1 MQKTTQIFCVPFCMA
16 FLFGKGVH
24 SKMIYDAIVIGGGS
38 VGCATAREL
47 SRYDLR
53 LALCEKGEDVCVGT
67 SKANSAIVHAGFDAE
82 PGTKKPISM
91 WPAAA

>member
-1 MQKTTQIFCVPFCMA
+1 MQKTTQIFCVLFCMA

-24 SKMIYDAIVIGGGS
+24 SKMIYDAIVIGGGA

-67 SKANSAIVHAGFDAE
+67 SKANSTPASTPSRE
-82 PGTKKPISM
+82 RKKPISM

>member
-1 MQKTTQIFCVPFCMA
+1 MQKTTQIFCVLFCMA

-24 SKMIYDAIVIGGGS
+24 SIMIYDAIVIGGGA

-67 SKANSAIVHAGFDAE
+67 SKANSAIVHAGFDAVGML
-82 PGTKKPISM
+82 PYHVFLHP
-91 WPAAA
+91 

>member
-1 MQKTTQIFCVPFCMA
+1 MQKTTQIFCVLFCMA

-24 SKMIYDAIVIGGGS
+24 SIMIYDAIVIGGGA

-67 SKANSAIVHAGFDAE
+67 SPFQCRRQPHDGSSE
-82 PGTKKPISM
+82 PR
-91 WPAAA
+91 A